1 MNEQQQL
8 AKIRLAAMDLLT
20 GREYSREE
28 LRLKLT
34 KKFENQSLIARAI
47 ERLIEENLQSDKRF
61 AEAFIRS
68 RVHRGQ
74 GEIRIRNELRQRG
87 ISDQLALEAIADCQV
102 DWFALARDIA
112 LNKFGSDL
120 PSDNAQRAK
129 RMRFLQ
135 YRGFTYDQISSAL
148 SP

>member
-8 AKIRLAAMDLLT
+8 AKIRLAAMELLT

-28 LRLKLT
+28 LRVKLT
-34 KKFENQSLIARAI
+34 RKFDNPGLIAQAI
-47 ERLIEENLQSDKRF
+47 DKLIKDNLQSDSRF

-68 RVHRGQ
+68 RVNRGQ

-87 ISDQLALEAIADCQV
+87 ISDQLALETIENCSV

-112 LNKFGSDL
+112 LHKFGAEQPNDAS
-120 PSDNAQRAK
+120 QRAK

>member
-8 AKIRLAAMDLLT
+8 SKIRLAAMDLLA
-20 GREYSREE
+20 GREYSSGE
-28 LRLKLT
+28 LRVKLS
-34 KKFENQSLIARAI
+34 KKFENQSQIARAI
-47 ERLIEENLQSDKRF
+47 DQLIAGNLQSDTRF

-68 RVHRGQ
+68 RVNRGQ

-87 ISDQLALEAIADCQV
+87 ISDQLAVEAIEGCRV
-102 DWFALARDIA
+102 DWLALARDIA
-112 LNKFGSDL
+112 LHKFGADQ
-120 PSDNAQRAK
+120 PSDSAQRAK

-135 YRGFTYDQISSAL
+135 YRGFTCDQINSAL